1 MGKLRPTF
9 TCFFSQKFSAFSGK
23 LFTEIKK
30 NCGFRSLESHAFGMY
45 DIDTLRTVGGIVG
58 PSFAQNSCKS
68 LPSCPSNI
76 CLLSHLAKLVNLR
89 PGPTVTGG
97 VTWLVDLCTKKV
109 SYAKPP
115 LTEFE
120 FDIFT
125 QSKTHLTSKEGFSQS
140 VGGGRVGYPPF
151 RQLSFLWCI
160 FGVLENI
167 FNIIY

>member
-1 MGKLRPTF
+1 
-9 TCFFSQKFSAFSGK
+9 
-23 LFTEIKK
+23 
-30 NCGFRSLESHAFGMY
+30 MY
-45 DIDTLRTVGGIVG
+45 DIDTLRTLGGIG

-97 VTWLVDLCTKKV
+97 VTWLVDLGTKKV

-151 RQLSFLWCI
+151 RQLTFLWCI